1 MQKKFF
7 LIKEIIQK
15 IQNEEFVNVIKILK
29 ELVSENVADEIKP

>member
-29 ELVSENVADEIKP
+29 ELVPENVADEIKP